1 MFAVLATAALALSGP
16 LAGRSPHLRS
26 PRPILLEPPAVVDP
40 PLVVEPAVPSAAPSL
55 VPEVPP
61 PLAPPS
67 FAPSTLPVLGLCC
80 VVASLCAL
88 DRVVMSMAILPMGA
102 EFGYGDGD
110 KGLIASAFSLG
121 YCAGLLPAGALATA
135 TSPKAVLGG
144 GLVLWSAAQA
154 ATPLAAAASST
165 TSLAPLLAARAAMGV
180 GEAAATPTL
189 QVIAANFVPSALRS
203 RYWGVVSAALAVG
216 SIAAYELTPPLID
229 SRGWAAAFEV
239 YGAAGVALALAWAA
253 VGASAPAVPEG
264 CREPKL
270 LGDSVADGCELVD
283 VDERGAAVEPP
294 LPSLA
299 DAWASMADVPWRRI
313 GAAKP
318 VWALTAAH
326 ASNSFFVYFA
336 LAWLPSYFART
347 FGMTMADASA
357 ATLLPFA
364 AGAVGS
370 LAAGVVCDSLL
381 VETLG
386 LPLTR
391 ARKIMQSIA
400 CAGPA
405 AAMLALAT
413 LGADAGAP
421 AAEALFVFGLGSAAF
436 SAAGFGCAAQDIATS
451 YASLIYGASSAVS
464 VVVAAGGQYLTG
476 VLLERTDGDFV
487 PFFALIVAVELAG
500 LAAFCAWWSSEPEFE

>member
-1 MFAVLATAALALSGP
+1 MFAVLATAALLALSGP
-16 LAGRSPHLRS
+16 LVGRSPHLRA

-61 PLAPPS
+61 PLAQPPPPQ

-121 YCAGLLPAGALATA
+121 YCVGLLPAGALATA

-154 ATPLAAAASST
+154 ATPLAAAS
-165 TSLAPLLAARAAMGV
+165 P
-180 GEAAATPTL
+180 TP
-189 QVIAANFVPSALRS
+189 IAANFVPSALRS

-239 YGAAGVALALAWAA
+239 YGAAGVALALVWAA
-253 VGASAPAVPEG
+253 VGASAPAIPEG

-283 VDERGAAVEPP
+283 VDESSAAVEPP

-364 AGAVGS
+364 AGAAGS

-405 AAMLALAT
+405 AAMLALAA

-476 VLLERTDGDFV
+476 VLLERTDGDDE
-487 PFFALIVAVELAG
+487 AEEGDEVAVELAG

>member
-1 MFAVLATAALALSGP
+1 MFAVLATAALLALSGP
-16 LAGRSPHLRS
+16 LVGRSPHLRA

-61 PLAPPS
+61 PLAPPQ

-121 YCAGLLPAGALATA
+121 YCVGLLPAGALATA

-154 ATPLAAAASST
+154 ATPLAAAS
-165 TSLAPLLAARAAMGV
+165 P
-180 GEAAATPTL
+180 TP
-189 QVIAANFVPSALRS
+189 IAANFVPSALRS

-239 YGAAGVALALAWAA
+239 YGAAGVALALVWAA
-253 VGASAPAVPEG
+253 VGASAPAIPEG

-283 VDERGAAVEPP
+283 VDESSAAVEPP

-364 AGAVGS
+364 AGAAGS

-476 VLLERTDGDFV
+476 VLLERTDGDDE
-487 PFFALIVAVELAG
+487 AEEGDEVAVELAG